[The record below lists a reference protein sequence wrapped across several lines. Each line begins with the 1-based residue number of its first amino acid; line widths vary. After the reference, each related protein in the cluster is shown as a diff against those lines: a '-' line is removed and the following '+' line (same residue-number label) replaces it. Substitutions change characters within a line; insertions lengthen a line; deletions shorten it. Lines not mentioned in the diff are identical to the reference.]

1 MDRIERPSFLIMLS
15 LIAIAIIFL
24 FENILRAGENG
35 TLLLTILFWSSLAQ
49 GTVALVA
56 AAEVARGGWIKP
68 VKRELLAFY
77 PMILILAILF
87 LMFSTKLD
95 SVYSWTEN
103 EGPWLNKKFFVTRNA
118 IILFVNFYFAHL
130 FSKESI
136 SEGVRKNTFAVLY
149 LFTFILSQSL
159 IAFDLIMSIEYP
171 WYSTLFGGYTFI
183 ESIYSGIAIGGI
195 LTVNILRKNP
205 SAPLFRKVL
214 VDMATMTFGFSLLW
228 AGLFYSQYLVI
239 WYGNLPEEVSFL
251 IKRAMNPALK
261 FMGYSVILLL
271 FVLPFVV
278 LLSREIKKNTS
289 VVFSV
294 AFIVLTGIFIER
306 LVYLLPHLDVNP
318 LVFAIEFIT
327 LAMLFVNLNRN
338 KDLFL
343 RQG

>member
-1 MDRIERPSFLIMLS
+1 MNKVERPSFLIMLS
-15 LIAIAIIFL
+15 LIAIVIIFL
-24 FENILRAGENG
+24 FENILKAGANG

-56 AAEVARGGWIKP
+56 AADVARGGWIKP

-77 PMILILAILF
+77 PMILILSVLF

-95 SVYSWTEN
+95 NVYPWAED
-103 EGPWLNKKFFVTRNA
+103 EGIWLNKKFFVMRNVL
-118 IILFVNFYFAHL
+118 ILFVNFYLAHL
-130 FSKESI
+130 FSRESI
-136 SEGVRKNTFAVLY
+136 SEGARKNTFAVLY

-171 WYSTLFGGYTFI
+171 WYSTLLGGYTFI

-195 LTVNILRKNP
+195 LTVNLLRKNP

-228 AGLFYSQYLVI
+228 AGLFYSQFLVI

-251 IKRAMNPALK
+251 IKRTFDLPLK

-271 FVLPFVV
+271 FVLPFVA

-289 VVFSV
+289 VVFFV
-294 AFIVLTGIFIER
+294 ASIVLTGIFIER
-306 LVYLLPHLDVNP
+306 LVYLLPHLEINP
-318 LVFAIEFIT
+318 LVLAIEFIS
-327 LAMLFVNLNRN
+327 LALLFINLNKN

-343 RQG
+343 R